1 MTRDPAT
8 PEGTECVF
16 IVDDDEAIRDALS
29 WLFRSRGV
37 LARAFASAEDFLAE
51 WSAGMVGCLLLDIR
65 MGGMSGLDL
74 FDRLQEVS
82 ITMPVIFLTGHGDV
96 PMAVSALK
104 KGALDFVEKPFN
116 DNELVD
122 RVIEALALAAE
133 RRQRDAGS
141 AGIASRLATL
151 TARERQVMD
160 LVLAGK
166 LNKVIADDL
175 GITMRTVEVHRAH
188 VFEKM
193 GVKTAVELAQL
204 LSSLG
209 AAR

>member
-1 MTRDPAT
+1 MTAET
-8 PEGTECVF
+8 VF

-29 WLFRSRGV
+29 WLLQSRG
-37 LARAFASAEDFLAE
+37 LEAIGFGSAEEFLAA
-51 WSAGMVGCLLLDIR
+51 WRPDLVGCLLLDIR

-74 FDRLQEVS
+74 FDKLKDASS
-82 ITMPVIFLTGHGDV
+82 ILPVIFLTGHGDV

-122 RVIEALALAAE
+122 RVVEALAWAAR
-133 RRQRDAGS
+133 RRQQEVGS
-141 AGIASRLATL
+141 AGIASRLASL
-151 TARERQVMD
+151 TAREKQVME

-166 LNKVIADDL
+166 MNKVIADDL

-193 GVKTAVELAQL
+193 AVKTAVELAQL
-204 LSSLG
+204 LSTFKG
-209 AAR
+209 ER

>member
-1 MTRDPAT
+1 MSVDH
-8 PEGTECVF
+8 VF

-29 WLFRSRGV
+29 WLFQSRGV
-37 LARAFASAEDFLAE
+37 AVKSYDSAEAFLAE
-51 WSAGMVGCLLLDIR
+51 WRPGQSGCLLLDIR
-65 MGGMSGLDL
+65 MSGMSGLDL
-74 FDRLQEVS
+74 FDRLREVS
-82 ITMPVIFLTGHGDV
+82 ASLPVIFLTGHGDV

-104 KGALDFVEKPFN
+104 KGAMDFVEKPFN

-122 RVIEALALAAE
+122 RVIEALALSAQRRE
-133 RRQRDAGS
+133 READS
-141 AGIASRLATL
+141 AGIASRLASL

-204 LSSLG
+204 LSNYRL
-209 AAR
+209 